1 MIKKSIYTFAFEMPK
16 TFQHIIAWLLSL
28 AVLVPPGQWHRE
40 EWESIKN
47 FVRNAHEH
55 LSSGDTIMEFL
66 QKHYGDE
73 ETVKKHYQA
82 NHPGEKPFEKK
93 QHKHDIH
100 LTDVALLYFPS
111 VLPPVTS
118 HFTEQNFTYKRNY
131 TSLCV
136 RRCVK
141 PPEAA

>member
-1 MIKKSIYTFAFEMPK
+1 LHNFASVVKQFFKNTVTYLLIWSFVFSGVHLHPEDWK
-16 TFQHIIAWLLSL
+16 ALRYFTENAW
-28 AVLVPPGQWHRE
+28 
-40 EWESIKN
+40 
-47 FVRNAHEH
+47 EH